1 MGEIVLLRHGE
12 TEWSKSGRHTGRT
25 DIPLTP
31 EGEKQAQAAA
41 PMLAE
46 RHVCRAWSSP
56 AARAVRTAELAGLRL
71 DGTDPDLWEW
81 DYGGYEGMT
90 TAQIQEQRPDWSLWT
105 DGVIPGGPGGFPG
118 ETAAQVG
125 ERCDRVIAKV
135 LPLVDPRAPKHGPE
149 QHAPDQNGRDCDV
162 VLVAHGHLLRVLAAR
177 WLGLA
182 PTDGRLFKLDTAA
195 VSVLGFEHE
204 QQVLSL
210 WNSVHHH

>member
-25 DIPLTP
+25 DVPLTAQ
-31 EGEKQAQAAA
+31 GEKQAQAAA
-41 PMLAE
+41 PLLAD
-46 RHVCRAWSSP
+46 RRIRCAWSSP
-56 AARAVRTAELAGLRL
+56 AGRAVRTAELAGLRL

-81 DYGGYEGMT
+81 DYGGYEGVT
-90 TAQIQEQRPDWSLWT
+90 TAQIQEQRPGWSLWT

-125 ERCDRVIAKV
+125 ERCDRVIARV
-135 LPLVDPRAPKHGPE
+135 LPLVDPRPPRHGP
-149 QHAPDQNGRDCDV
+149 DQGDHDGDV

-182 PTDGRLFKLDTAA
+182 PADGRLFKLDTAA
-195 VSVLGFEHE
+195 VSVLGFEHD